1 MTIQY
6 HKEMKMMKNK
16 NNWQGKRK
24 DQIES
29 SYKLAFWSFGGIIM
43 VMLITFIDISCI
55 FSKEISEGISNDPRP
70 ANHLSNYMIPDKNET
85 DWTGTTQGELTKEE
99 MLSKEPDCI
108 YYDTIEMQREA
119 DSVDAYMKHWYEVL
133 DTNSNGDIDDT
144 ENMHCGDTL

>member
-43 VMLITFIDISCI
+43 VMLITFIDI
-55 FSKEISEGISNDPRP
+55 
-70 ANHLSNYMIPDKNET
+70 
-85 DWTGTTQGELTKEE
+85 
-99 MLSKEPDCI
+99 
-108 YYDTIEMQREA
+108 
-119 DSVDAYMKHWYEVL
+119 
-133 DTNSNGDIDDT
+133 
-144 ENMHCGDTL
+144 